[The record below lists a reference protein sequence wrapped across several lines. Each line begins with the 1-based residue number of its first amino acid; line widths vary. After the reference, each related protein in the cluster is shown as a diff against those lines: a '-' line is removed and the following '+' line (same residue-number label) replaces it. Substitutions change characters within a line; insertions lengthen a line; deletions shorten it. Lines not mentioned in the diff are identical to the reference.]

1 MAETVLISVFCP
13 DRTGLIAAVTGELFS
28 LGVNLGD
35 TAFAVLGTG
44 AEFNSVCELPE
55 GVTGDDTL
63 KELQRLPE
71 LADAEI
77 TVAPFDLDP
86 VSGPM
91 GKITHQI
98 VVQGGDRPGL
108 TARICETFV
117 QFSAN
122 IVRMNSRRIPGPDT
136 TQYRISFHVNIPDE
150 RIDSC
155 LATISNTAGE
165 LGLTFEAMSKDGL

>member
-1 MAETVLISVFCP
+1 MAETVLISVFCS

-44 AEFNSVCELPE
+44 AEFNTVCELPD
-55 GVTGDDTL
+55 GVTGEDTL

-71 LADAEI
+71 LSEAEI
-77 TVAPFDLDP
+77 SVAPFDLDP

-91 GKITHQI
+91 GNITHHI
-98 VVQGGDRPGL
+98 VVQGGDQPGL
-108 TARICETFV
+108 TARICETLG
-117 QFSAN
+117 QFKAN
-122 IVRMNSRRIPGPDT
+122 IVRMNSRKIPGLDT
-136 TQYRISFHVNIPDE
+136 TQYRISFHVSIPADRAE
-150 RIDSC
+150 SC

-165 LGLTFEAMSKDGL
+165 LGLSFEAMTRDGQ